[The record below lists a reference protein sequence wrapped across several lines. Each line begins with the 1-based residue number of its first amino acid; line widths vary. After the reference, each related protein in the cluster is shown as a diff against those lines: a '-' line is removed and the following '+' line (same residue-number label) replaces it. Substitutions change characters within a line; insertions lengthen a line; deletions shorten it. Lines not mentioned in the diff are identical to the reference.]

1 MTIFEIILLAAGL
14 LIFIISFF
22 LPEGKSEN
30 NDGLSETLGT
40 EEIRTLIDEELA
52 NSKSRLDEMTDE
64 TIEYSMEK
72 AERTLERITNEKI
85 MAIGDYSDAV
95 MSGISNSHQENMFLH
110 EMLGR
115 NKDELTELLN
125 HADQTARDAQVLSN
139 NAYDLASAAKQMA
152 ENAYEQAHA
161 AGDRALFAEEKMIDA
176 KKAISDDN
184 DSINSFENDSID
196 GFYAEEQEEKPAP
209 APVRKPAARRGRKAS
224 AASSGKL
231 SGQMSI
237 PEEFFPKDQDSVDLH
252 FSGSDS
258 SQENNNEKILSM
270 HRMGRSNMAIAKE
283 LGLGIGEVKLVI
295 DLFENS

>member
-1 MTIFEIILLAAGL
+1 MTIFEIVLLAAGL

-22 LPEGKSEN
+22 LPEGKKDNS
-30 NDGLSETLGT
+30 DGLSEQLGS
-40 EEIRTLIDEELA
+40 EEIRSLIDEELA
-52 NSKSRLDEMTDE
+52 NSRSRLDEMTDE

-152 ENAYEQAHA
+152 EDAYEQAHA
-161 AGDRALFAEEKMIDA
+161 AGDRAVFAEEKMIDA
-176 KKAISDDN
+176 KKAINDD
-184 DSINSFENDSID
+184 IEPVAFENDSID
-196 GFYAEEQEEKPAP
+196 GFYAEDTEEE
-209 APVRKPAARRGRKAS
+209 PVPLPVKKPAARRGRKT
-224 AASSGKL
+224 AASRSKL

-237 PEEFFPKDQDSVDLH
+237 PEEFFPKEDGVNLN

-258 SQENNNEKILSM
+258 AEENNNEKILSM

-283 LGLGIGEVKLVI
+283 LGLGLGEVKLVI

>member
-1 MTIFEIILLAAGL
+1 MTAFEIVLLAAGL
-14 LIFIISFF
+14 LIFVISFF
-22 LPEGKSEN
+22 LPDGKKEN
-30 NDGLSETLGT
+30 NEGITDQLGT
-40 EEIRTLIDEELA
+40 EEIRSLIDEELA

-115 NKDELTELLN
+115 NKDELTDLLN

-152 ENAYEQAHA
+152 ESAYEQAVT
-161 AGDRALFAEEKMIDA
+161 AGDRAVFAEEKMIDA
-176 KKAISDDN
+176 RKV
-184 DSINSFENDSID
+184 ID
-196 GFYAEEQEEKPAP
+196 GGEPGSYESDPIEDVYYAEEPEEEPE
-209 APVRKPAARRGRKAS
+209 PVPVKKPAAKRTRK
-224 AASSGKL
+224 SSSRGKL

-237 PEEFFPKDQDSVDLH
+237 PEELFPKDQDSIDLN
-252 FSGSDS
+252 FSGSDAPE
-258 SQENNNEKILSM
+258 ENNNEKILSM

-283 LGLGIGEVKLVI
+283 LGLGLGEVKLVI

>member
-1 MTIFEIILLAAGL
+1 MTAFEIILLAAGL
-14 LIFIISFF
+14 LIFVVSFF
-22 LPEGKSEN
+22 LPEGN
-30 NDGLSETLGT
+30 NKDNEGYAEQLGT
-40 EEIRTLIDEELA
+40 EEIRSLIDEELA
-52 NSKSRLDEMTDE
+52 NSKSRLGEITDE

-115 NKDELTELLN
+115 NKDELTDLLN

-152 ENAYEQAHA
+152 ESAYEQAHA
-161 AGDRALFAEEKMIDA
+161 AGNRAVFAEEKMIDA
-176 KKAISDDN
+176 KKAISGSDDM
-184 DSINSFENDSID
+184 SSFENDPMD
-196 GFYAEEQEEKPAP
+196 VYYAEDTAEEPEP
-209 APVRKPAARRGRKAS
+209 APVKKPVARRGRKS
-224 AASSGKL
+224 TAAARSKL

-237 PEEFFPKDQDSVDLH
+237 PEELFPKDQDVDLN
-252 FSGSDS
+252 FDGSDS
-258 SQENNNEKILSM
+258 APENNNEKILSM

-283 LGLGIGEVKLVI
+283 LGLGLGEVKLVI

>member
-1 MTIFEIILLAAGL
+1 MTAFEIILLVVGL
-14 LIFIISFF
+14 IIFVISFF
-22 LPEGKSEN
+22 LPGGSNEN
-30 NDGLSETLGT
+30 NEINTEQLGT
-40 EEIRTLIDEELA
+40 EELRSLIDEELA
-52 NSKSRLDEMTDE
+52 NSKNRLDEMTDE

-115 NKDELTELLN
+115 NKDELTDLLN

-152 ENAYEQAHA
+152 ESAYEQAQA
-161 AGDRALFAEEKMIDA
+161 AGDRAVFAEEKMIDA
-176 KKAISDDN
+176 KKVIKTD
-184 DSINSFENDSID
+184 EID
-196 GFYAEEQEEKPAP
+196 AYDAEPADVYYAEEQEEEPAP
-209 APVRKPAARRGRKAS
+209 LPVKKPVRRTRKS
-224 AASSGKL
+224 TSSRSKL

-237 PEEFFPKDQDSVDLH
+237 PEELFPKDQDSIDLN
-252 FSGSDS
+252 FSGSDAS
-258 SQENNNEKILSM
+258 EENNNEKILSM

-283 LGLGIGEVKLVI
+283 LGLGLGEVKLVI

>member
-1 MTIFEIILLAAGL
+1 MTAFEIVLLAAGL
-14 LIFIISFF
+14 LIFVISFF
-22 LPEGKSEN
+22 LPDGKKEN
-30 NDGLSETLGT
+30 NEGITDQLGT
-40 EEIRTLIDEELA
+40 EEIRSLIDEELA

-115 NKDELTELLN
+115 NKDELTDLLN

-152 ENAYEQAHA
+152 ESAYEQAVT
-161 AGDRALFAEEKMIDA
+161 AGDRAVFAEEKMIDA
-176 KKAISDDN
+176 RKV
-184 DSINSFENDSID
+184 ID
-196 GFYAEEQEEKPAP
+196 GGEPGSYESDPIEDVYYAEEPEEESE
-209 APVRKPAARRGRKAS
+209 PVPVKKPAAKRARK
-224 AASSGKL
+224 SSSRGKL

-237 PEEFFPKDQDSVDLH
+237 PEELFPKDQDSIDLN
-252 FSGSDS
+252 FSGSDAPE
-258 SQENNNEKILSM
+258 ENNNEKILSM

-283 LGLGIGEVKLVI
+283 LGLGLGEVKLVI

>member
-1 MTIFEIILLAAGL
+1 MTAFEIIFLVVGL
-14 LIFIISFF
+14 IIFVISFF
-22 LPEGKSEN
+22 LPGGSNEN
-30 NDGLSETLGT
+30 NEINTEQLGT
-40 EEIRTLIDEELA
+40 EELRSLIDEELA

-115 NKDELTELLN
+115 NKDELTDLLN

-152 ENAYEQAHA
+152 ESAYEQAQA
-161 AGDRALFAEEKMIDA
+161 AGDRAVFAEEKMIDA
-176 KKAISDDN
+176 KKVIKTD
-184 DSINSFENDSID
+184 EID
-196 GFYAEEQEEKPAP
+196 AYDAEPADVYYAEEQEEEPAP
-209 APVRKPAARRGRKAS
+209 LPVKKPVRRTRKS
-224 AASSGKL
+224 ASSRSKL

-237 PEEFFPKDQDSVDLH
+237 PEELFPKDQDSIDLN
-252 FSGSDS
+252 FSGSDAS
-258 SQENNNEKILSM
+258 EENNNEKILSM

-283 LGLGIGEVKLVI
+283 LGLGLGEVKLVI

>member
-1 MTIFEIILLAAGL
+1 MTVFEIVLLAAGL
-14 LIFIISFF
+14 VIFVISFL
-22 LPEGKSEN
+22 LPERKNENEGISEQ
-30 NDGLSETLGT
+30 LGT
-40 EEIRTLIDEELA
+40 EEVRALIDEELA

-152 ENAYEQAHA
+152 ENAYEQAVS
-161 AGDRALFAEEKMIDA
+161 AGDRAVFAEEKMLDA
-176 KKAISDDN
+176 KKVIGGAAV
-184 DSINSFENDSID
+184 ENDVYENETSD
-196 GFYAEEQEEKPAP
+196 VFYADEPESEAEPLPVKKP
-209 APVRKPAARRGRKAS
+209 VKRSRKSSSSRRN
-224 AASSGKL
+224 L

-237 PEEFFPKDQDSVDLH
+237 PEELFPKDQDAVNLN
-252 FSGSDS
+252 FSGSDAPE
-258 SQENNNEKILSM
+258 ENNNEKILSM

-283 LGLGIGEVKLVI
+283 LGLGLGEVKLVI

>member
-1 MTIFEIILLAAGL
+1 MTAFEIVLLAAGL
-14 LIFIISFF
+14 LIFVISFF
-22 LPEGKSEN
+22 LPEGKKEN
-30 NDGLSETLGT
+30 NEGITEQLGT
-40 EEIRTLIDEELA
+40 EEIRSLIDEELA

-115 NKDELTELLN
+115 NKDELTDLLN

-152 ENAYEQAHA
+152 ESAYEQAVS
-161 AGDRALFAEEKMIDA
+161 AGDRAVFAEEKMIDA
-176 KKAISDDN
+176 RKVMDGGEPESYESDP
-184 DSINSFENDSID
+184 ID
-196 GFYAEEQEEKPAP
+196 VYYAEEPEEEPEP
-209 APVRKPAARRGRKAS
+209 APVKKPAARRTRK
-224 AASSGKL
+224 SSSRSKL

-237 PEEFFPKDQDSVDLH
+237 PEELFPKDQDSIDLN
-252 FSGSDS
+252 FSGSDAPE
-258 SQENNNEKILSM
+258 ENNNEKILSM

-283 LGLGIGEVKLVI
+283 LGLGLGEVKLVI

>member
-1 MTIFEIILLAAGL
+1 MTAFEIVLLAAGL
-14 LIFIISFF
+14 LIFVISFF
-22 LPEGKSEN
+22 LPDGKKEN
-30 NDGLSETLGT
+30 NEGITDLIGT
-40 EEIRTLIDEELA
+40 EEIRSLIDEELA

-115 NKDELTELLN
+115 NKDELTDLLN

-152 ENAYEQAHA
+152 ESAYEQAVT
-161 AGDRALFAEEKMIDA
+161 AGDRAVFAEEKMIDA
-176 KKAISDDN
+176 RKV
-184 DSINSFENDSID
+184 ID
-196 GFYAEEQEEKPAP
+196 GGEPGSYESDPIEDVYYAEEPEEEPE
-209 APVRKPAARRGRKAS
+209 PVPVKKPAAKRTRK
-224 AASSGKL
+224 SSSRGKL

-237 PEEFFPKDQDSVDLH
+237 PEELFPKDQDSIDLN
-252 FSGSDS
+252 FSGSDAPE
-258 SQENNNEKILSM
+258 ENNNEKILSM

-283 LGLGIGEVKLVI
+283 LGLGLGEVKLVI